1 MIDQATKL
9 RSLVKEKEDSVE
21 IKKLASRSKVF
32 SVSSGKG
39 GVGKSNFVA
48 NLAIALSRLG
58 KEVIIIDADLGLA
71 NIEVLFD
78 VMPRKT
84 LKNVIFDGEDVMSVI
99 ADGPLGIKFL
109 SGGSGIKEITKIT
122 KFEQERLINSLS
134 ILDEKFDYI
143 LIDTG
148 AGISDLI
155 LNFIKA
161 ADESIVVCTPEPT
174 SITDSY
180 ALIKVLADYLKES
193 NRKLKVVVN
202 RVDGETEGF
211 DIFQKIQ
218 VATERFLG
226 VELERFGELPDDTN
240 LVKAVK
246 SQVPVCISIPHAN
259 YAKAIGVIARNI
271 CNIENSSE
279 VNVADARQ
287 KTGFFNRLIKVFGK

>member
-9 RSLVKEKEDSVE
+9 RNLVREKEDGVE
-21 IKKLASRSKVF
+21 IKKIASRSKVF

-84 LKNVIFDGEDVMSVI
+84 LKNVIFDGEDILSVI

-109 SGGSGIKEITKIT
+109 SGGSGIKEITKIS

-180 ALIKVLADYLKES
+180 ALIKVLSDYLKES
-193 NRKLKVVVN
+193 NRNLKVVVN
-202 RVDGETEGF
+202 RVDGDTEGF

-226 VELERFGELPDDTN
+226 VQLERFGELPDDSN

-246 SQVPVCISIPHAN
+246 SQIPVCISIPHSS
-259 YAKAIGVIARNI
+259 YAKAIATIAKNI
-271 CNIENSSE
+271 CNIENTSE
-279 VNVADARQ
+279 VKELDARQ
-287 KTGFFNRLIKVFGK
+287 KTGFFNRLVKVFGK